1 MLSNDVRSGAIK
13 LTDPQN
19 LPQYYHN
26 KRQLFAYQFF
36 IVVFWNYGNFC
47 RFGVRPK
54 LGDYVFPNS
63 IQLEFT
69 QRPLLSGPPQIFAPD
84 HPPLVPKWFMFL
96 CFGSVL
102 SKALPWKSQTTV
114 SPRLCCALATLLA
127 SSLPPGGR
135 CFSCCFGR
143 RCFDRRP
150 SHDCQMTS
158 RHH

>member
-26 KRQLFAYQFF
+26 KRQSFACQFF
-36 IVVFWNYGNFC
+36 IVVSSWYYSNFW

-69 QRPLLSGPPQIFAPD
+69 QRPLLSGPPQ
-84 HPPLVPKWFMFL
+84 FL
-96 CFGSVL
+96 L
-102 SKALPWKSQTTV
+102 
-114 SPRLCCALATLLA
+114 LLA
-127 SSLPPGGR
+127 MSRSGPPDAPLIGPADFDPMVGLGRGQVLPGAGGYGQQANVRGILPPG
-135 CFSCCFGR
+135 
-143 RCFDRRP
+143 
-150 SHDCQMTS
+150 
-158 RHH
+158 

>member
-26 KRQLFAYQFF
+26 KRQSFAYQFF
-36 IVVFWNYGNFC
+36 IVVFWNYGNFW

-69 QRPLLSGPPQIFAPD
+69 QRPLLSGPPQFLLPTTL
-84 HPPLVPKWFMFL
+84 PLFQNGS
-96 CFGSVL
+96 CFCALGQSFPRP
-102 SKALPWKSQTTV
+102 LPWKSQTTV
-114 SPRLCCALATLLA
+114 SPRLCCVLAALFA
-127 SSLPPGGR
+127 SSLPPVVLLLLL
-135 CFSCCFGR
+135 
-143 RCFDRRP
+143 RP
-150 SHDCQMTS
+150 PILRSPALA
-158 RHH
+158 